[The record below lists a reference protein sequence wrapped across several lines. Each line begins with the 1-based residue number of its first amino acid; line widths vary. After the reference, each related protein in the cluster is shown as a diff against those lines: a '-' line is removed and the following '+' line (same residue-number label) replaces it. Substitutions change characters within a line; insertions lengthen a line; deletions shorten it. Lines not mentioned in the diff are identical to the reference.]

1 MNNGKAVGMKFKKY
15 LDRLISS
22 NRVLHPWLT
31 LVFTLFFL
39 VPACG
44 LIFFGL
50 RYNII
55 TDTYFPFF
63 LLFFL
68 IFSLIGLVMLRRRF
82 DRIAAVSKKILDEVV
97 SKLPINQPRRGPD
110 DLSNIMETFSSLES
124 RFGVTFRQLQKK
136 ISELSTLKELAD
148 LCYVS
153 SDPDE
158 ILYATLERALK
169 LAGADLGSVLI
180 LERPHRKTF
189 VVKAVIGLGE
199 EYLKLGDRIDF
210 AASIAKYAV
219 INKSPL
225 IVEDIEKD
233 TRFGRE
239 NRRQYGTRSFVC
251 MPIKTRTD
259 IVGVV
264 TLSKKSDAPPFTSE
278 NVEVL
283 SPLLGNAAFAYENI
297 QLFDDRIEK
306 DSHVNAMKGVIQII
320 NSGLRE
326 SELLHAILQKMRSV
340 LFFDDAMI
348 LMKDAVRTN
357 DIMLLYRME
366 TGSAH
371 LLEDGHYPYGG
382 SVFEKVLKQGA
393 TVIVEDASALVHES
407 EAALL
412 AGKKACALVP
422 LKIEKVST
430 GIMVLSSE
438 ASDVFYP
445 LLELVDRMADAL
457 SLAMERNRL
466 TDYVIRRDQE
476 LNTLKQIGN
485 TLASSTFDFKQ
496 VLKYTIDMI
505 STVMNVR
512 AGALL
517 LMREEGLEFI
527 VTLNLD
533 MERLRGIRI
542 PLGQGVAGY
551 VAARGSAVIANDI
564 SKSPLFSP
572 DVDSATGF
580 HTKDVLCV
588 PMISEGKV
596 TGVIEV
602 LNKMDGEFDSNDKDL
617 LQSIAS
623 SAIVA
628 IENANHYNEILS
640 MAEHEQFIRHMFQ
653 KFVPKEIVD
662 RIVHGNDTGQLTID
676 EFRIIT
682 LLNVDIRDFS
692 LLAQKIEP
700 HKTVLLLN
708 RFFSVMGEIIV
719 RNHGIIDKY
728 LGDGF
733 LAIFGAP
740 VSHTGDA
747 DNAIAAAVEMRDA
760 IARIHQHWVKE
771 TGEPVTISISVHT
784 GESVVG
790 NIGFDKKMDYT
801 AIGDSVNA
809 VFRLQILKKSSPN
822 GIIIS
827 EATLRAVQARLNV
840 REIDTDG
847 ISSIGDLKA
856 YELIGVETSG

>member
-1 MNNGKAVGMKFKKY
+1 MKFREY
-15 LDRLISS
+15 VDRLIAS

-31 LVFTLFFL
+31 LVFALFFL
-39 VPACG
+39 VPASG
-44 LIFFGL
+44 FIFFGI

-55 TDTYFPFF
+55 TDRYFPFF

-82 DRIAAVSKKILDEVV
+82 DRIAAISRKISDEVV

-110 DLSNIMETFSSLES
+110 EISNIMDTFSTLES
-124 RFGVTFRQLQKK
+124 RFGVTFGQLQKK

-153 SDPDE
+153 SDPEE

-180 LERPHRKTF
+180 LERPHRKAF

-199 EYLKLGDRIDF
+199 QYLKLGDRIDF
-210 AASIAKYAV
+210 ADSIAKYAV

-239 NRRQYGTRSFVC
+239 NRQQYGTRSFVC

-264 TLSKKSDAPPFTSE
+264 TLSKKDDAPPFTSE

-283 SPLLGNAAFAYENI
+283 SPLLGNAAFSYENI
-297 QLFDDRIEK
+297 QLFDDRREK
-306 DSHVNAMKGVIQII
+306 DSHVDAMMGVIEII

-326 SELLHAILQKMRSV
+326 SELLHAILQKMQSV
-340 LFFDDAMI
+340 VFFDDAMI
-348 LMKDAVRTN
+348 LTKDTIRTN
-357 DIMLLYRME
+357 DLKLLYRME
-366 TGSAH
+366 TGGAH
-371 LLEDGHYPYGG
+371 LLKDVYHPYGG
-382 SVFEKVLKQGA
+382 SVFDKVLKQG
-393 TVIVEDASALVHES
+393 TTFVVEDVSALVHES
-407 EAALL
+407 ETALL
-412 AGKKACALVP
+412 AGKRACALVP

-438 ASDVFYP
+438 ASDVFYR
-445 LLELVDRMADAL
+445 LLELIDRMADAL

-466 TDYVIRRDQE
+466 TDYVIRRNQE

-485 TLASSTFDFKQ
+485 ALASSTFDINH

-505 STVMNVR
+505 STVMNVE

-517 LMREEGLEFI
+517 LMREGSLEFI

-551 VAARGSAVIANDI
+551 VATRGSAVIANDI
-564 SKSPLFSP
+564 GKSPLFSP

-588 PMISEGKV
+588 PMISEGRV

-602 LNKMDGEFDSNDKDL
+602 LNKKDGEFDASDKEL

-623 SAIVA
+623 SVIVA
-628 IENANHYNEILS
+628 IENANHYNETLS
-640 MAEHEQFIRHMFQ
+640 MAEHERSIRHMFQ

-662 RIVHGNDTGQLTID
+662 RIVHGSDTGQLTID
-676 EFRIIT
+676 EFRVLT
-682 LLNVDIRDFS
+682 LINIDIRGFS
-692 LLAQKIEP
+692 LLSQKIEP
-700 HKTVLLLN
+700 QKTVLLLN
-708 RFFSVMGEIIV
+708 RFFSVMGEIIIK
-719 RNHGIIDKY
+719 NHGIVDKY

-747 DNAIAAAVEMRDA
+747 DNAVTAAVEMRDA
-760 IARIHQHWVKE
+760 ITRINQYWVKE
-771 TGEPVTISISVHT
+771 AGDPVTIGISVHT
-784 GESVVG
+784 GKSVVG

-809 VFRLQILKKSSPN
+809 VFRLQTLTKSFPN

-827 EATLRAVQARLNV
+827 ETTLRAVQARLNV

-847 ISSIGDLKA
+847 VASIGDLKA
-856 YELIGVETSG
+856 YELIGIETSG